1 MACGPVGGE
10 SSPTAGAPFERD
22 APGGMRPVQDGGG
35 IELPGPVCGMDLPF
49 RDLGTLYAMAR
60 TLRRSEGAPIVRY
73 VCWDSSSAEGFCV
86 FSSTGVG
93 TVLIPSVG
101 GYRPRTGLI
110 SGQSCSPTSEQA
122 FQRHFASINR
132 QTALSIYRSTLQND
146 RALRGDYRVAG
157 GSGMWACSE

>member
-1 MACGPVGGE
+1 MACGPVSGE
-10 SSPTAGAPFERD
+10 SSPTAGVPFERD

-101 GYRPRTGLI
+101 GYRPGSGLI
-110 SGQSCSPTSEQA
+110 SAQSCSPASERAYQGQ
-122 FQRHFASINR
+122 FSSINR
-132 QTALSIYRSTLQND
+132 
-146 RALRGDYRVAG
+146 
-157 GSGMWACSE
+157 